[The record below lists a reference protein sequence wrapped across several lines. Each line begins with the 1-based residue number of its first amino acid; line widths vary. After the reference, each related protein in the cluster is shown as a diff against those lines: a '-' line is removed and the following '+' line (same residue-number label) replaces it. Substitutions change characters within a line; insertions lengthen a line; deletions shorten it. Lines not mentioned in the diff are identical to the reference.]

1 MALDLLI
8 PRLEWNIVS
17 TSGTTVLGSPTI
29 SSIADTSGI
38 SVGAYVTG
46 SGIPV
51 GSYVLSKTPS
61 TLVLSNNA
69 TASATVAIEA
79 KERFDFQY
87 PPVADSEDEYDVKN
101 IVSISLDGT
110 PQVQTNFVEITRA
123 LTFDFLTHTE
133 RDSLLRDFFLGWAYL
148 GSEFRFYLDKADALY
163 DTYMLQPGSF
173 KFSNKRRV
181 KKHPYFLYQLMLKFR
196 RVLDNN
202 DIDVLLT
209 ESSDPLLTEDGHSI
223 SIGFD

>member
-17 TSGTTVLGSPTI
+17 TSGTTVLGNPTI

-61 TLVLSNNA
+61 TLVLSSNA

-87 PPVADSEDEYDVKN
+87 PPVADSEDQYDVKN
-101 IVSISLDGT
+101 VISVSLDGT
-110 PQVQTNFVEITRA
+110 LQDQTNFVEITRD
-123 LTFDFLTHTE
+123 LMFDFITHTE
-133 RDSLLRDFFLGWAYL
+133 RDTLLRNFFLGWAYN
-148 GSEFRFYLDKADALY
+148 GSEFRYYLDKADALY
-163 DTYMLQPGSF
+163 STYSLNPGSF
-173 KFSNKRRV
+173 KFPTKRRV
-181 KKHPYFLYQLMLKFR
+181 KKHPYFLYQFTLKFR

-223 SIGFD
+223 SIGLD